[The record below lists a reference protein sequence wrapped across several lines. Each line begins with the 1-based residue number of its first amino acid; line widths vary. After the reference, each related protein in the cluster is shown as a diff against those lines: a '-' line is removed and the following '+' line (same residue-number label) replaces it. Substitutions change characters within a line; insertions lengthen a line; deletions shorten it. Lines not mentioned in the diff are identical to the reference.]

1 MPNSAEKLVSTASPK
16 NEREIKKKKNK
27 PKTEGIKKCCK
38 NMRHVCTQK
47 EADTIKFSTGKK
59 DMAANETSPATMP
72 IKKAVKVPDVSF
84 EKTEY
89 NKNAAGIIKASRKII
104 SSTLS

>member
-1 MPNSAEKLVSTASPK
+1 MPNSAEKLVSTASPE

-47 EADTIKFSTGKK
+47 EADTIKFSTGKN

-104 SSTLS
+104 LATLS